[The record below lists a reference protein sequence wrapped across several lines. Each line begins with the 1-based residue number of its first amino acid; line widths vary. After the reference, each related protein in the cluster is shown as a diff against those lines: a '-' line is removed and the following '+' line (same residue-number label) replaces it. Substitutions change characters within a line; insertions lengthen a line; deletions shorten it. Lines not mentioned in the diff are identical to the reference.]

1 MTKGV
6 VHGVDFGHCAARHEG
21 AGVNVRV
28 SLRSTYTMYLYVH
41 IIVCVILF
49 LPNITSEVN
58 ERVSLCAQC
67 NSSCTM

>member
-28 SLRSTYTMYLYVH
+28 SLHTQCIFTCDDLNPTKSSTA
-41 IIVCVILF
+41 IRGWKKF
-49 LPNITSEVN
+49 
-58 ERVSLCAQC
+58 
-67 NSSCTM
+67 